1 MYSVTGSR
9 RLLTRYPTDDCY
21 KKFFVGGQAP
31 TGFRPPDSG
40 DIKYICQQIE
50 ESSDETLYVTMFDE
64 SIGIAVYAGYGLSK
78 ASAQQMGIFPRIQ
91 KWFTDKGCIQRL
103 TLDLSFC
110 PFISL
115 LDIVL
120 VGIAL
125 SS

>member
-1 MYSVTGSR
+1 
-9 RLLTRYPTDDCY
+9 
-21 KKFFVGGQAP
+21 
-31 TGFRPPDSG
+31 
-40 DIKYICQQIE
+40 
-50 ESSDETLYVTMFDE
+50 MFDE

-91 KWFTDKGCIQRL
+91 KWTTDEGCIQRL